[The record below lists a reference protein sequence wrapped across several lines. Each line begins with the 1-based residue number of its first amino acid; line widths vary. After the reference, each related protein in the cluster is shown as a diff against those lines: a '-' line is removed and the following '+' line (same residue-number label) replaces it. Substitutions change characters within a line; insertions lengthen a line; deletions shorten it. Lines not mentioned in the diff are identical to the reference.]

1 MFYNENRK
9 CIEDYIELRPTVTKE
24 DIEDLIDYEI
34 ENDVWSEMCNGD
46 DFYQY
51 FDWNPNSLYVEEMD
65 IMFIDSDSKEEFLSW
80 IKVTEDN
87 LRNVKA

>member
-1 MFYNENRK
+1 MFYNKNRK
-9 CIEDYIELRPTVTKE
+9 C
-24 DIEDLIDYEI
+24 IEDLIDYEI

-46 DFYQY
+46 VFYQY
-51 FDWNPNSLYVEEMD
+51 FDWNPNSVYGKEMD
-65 IMFIDSDSKEEFLSW
+65 IIFIDSDSKEEFLSW

>member
-1 MFYNENRK
+1 MFYNENSK
-9 CIEDYIELRPTVTKE
+9 C
-24 DIEDLIDYEI
+24 IEDLIDYEI

-46 DFYQY
+46 VFYQY
-51 FDWNPNSLYVEEMD
+51 FDWNPNSVYGKEMD
-65 IMFIDSDSKEEFLSW
+65 IIFIDSDSKEEFLSW